1 MHADPKIELT
11 ALSPGGQGLSDTIVA
26 LSTPP
31 GVAALAVI
39 RLSGPESR
47 AIIEKLVAEK
57 GAPAFDWKPGH
68 AAYRTLTYR
77 GEMLDDA
84 VLTFWKG
91 PHSYTGEDTVEI
103 SCHGNPH
110 IVENILR
117 ACLEL
122 GAHTARP
129 GEFTQ
134 RAFLND
140 KLSLTQAEGLLDLLY
155 APTERALASARA
167 MKEGRLGH
175 ALEEVRRKLVDLLSH
190 LEASLDFA
198 EEGIEPRVGAEFS
211 TRVEKIRAQIDQL
224 LRTAPLGRILQEGA
238 LTVIVGEPNVG
249 KSSLLNALLREDR
262 AIVAPT
268 PGTTRDLI
276 EASCNVRGLP
286 LRLVDTAGQRDSTD
300 PVEVEGNRRARAIL
314 PQAQLL
320 LHVVE
325 AHQPYAP
332 AKIEL
337 PENIPGL
344 LIANKSDLGRHP
356 SLPPEAVLLSALTGA
371 GLADLEAKIESA
383 LLKEMAEETGT
394 VLTINARQNATLER
408 AAQSL
413 DRALGALRDSLGLE
427 VVSIELRDALR
438 ELAEVIGETTNED
451 ILTRLFQN
459 FCIGK

>member
-1 MHADPKIELT
+1 MT
-11 ALSPGGQGLSDTIVA
+11 SDTIVA

-39 RLSGPESR
+39 RLSGPDSR
-47 AIIEKLVAEK
+47 AIISQLVTAK
-57 GAPAFDWKPGH
+57 FDGKPGH
-68 AAYRTLTYR
+68 VIYRTLAYQGKT
-77 GEMLDDA
+77 LDDV
-84 VLTFWKG
+84 VLSFWHA
-91 PHSYTGEDTVEI
+91 PHSYTGEDVAEI

-110 IVENILR
+110 IVENIIE
-117 ACLEL
+117 ACLAL
-122 GAHTARP
+122 GARAARP

-175 ALEEVRRKLVDLLSH
+175 ALEAVRAELVDILSH

-198 EEGIEPRVGAEFS
+198 EEGIEPKVGPEFS
-211 TRVEKIRAQIDQL
+211 ARIASVREKINQL
-224 LRTAPLGRILQEGA
+224 IRTAPLGRILQEGA

-276 EASCNVRGLP
+276 EAQCNVRGLP
-286 LRLVDTAGQRDSTD
+286 LRLIDTAGQRDSTD
-300 PVEVEGNRRARAIL
+300 PVEVEGNRRARAL
-314 PQAQLL
+314 MPNAQLL
-320 LHVVE
+320 LRVVE
-325 AHQPYAP
+325 AHEPFAP
-332 AKIEL
+332 TTFEL
-337 PENIPGL
+337 PENIPVV
-344 LIANKSDLGRHP
+344 LIANKSDLGKHA
-356 SLPPEAVLLSALTGA
+356 SLPAEAILLSTKTGE
-371 GLADLEAKIESA
+371 GLADLEGKIEAA
-383 LLKEMAEETGT
+383 LVADAADETET

-413 DRALGALRDSLGLE
+413 NHALEALRNEAGLE
-427 VVSIELRDALR
+427 IISIELRDALDD
-438 ELAEVIGETTNED
+438 LAEVIGKTDNED

>member
-1 MHADPKIELT
+1 MT
-11 ALSPGGQGLSDTIVA
+11 TDTIVA
-26 LSTPP
+26 LSTPL

-39 RLSGPESR
+39 RLSGPESHAVIAQLVTAKIDATPGR
-47 AIIEKLVAEK
+47 A
-57 GAPAFDWKPGH
+57 H
-68 AAYRTLTYR
+68 YRTLARDGQT
-77 GEMLDDA
+77 LDDA
-84 VLTFWKG
+84 VLTFWRA

-110 IVENILR
+110 IVEAIVR

-122 GAHTARP
+122 GARAARP

-167 MKEGRLGH
+167 MKEGKLGA
-175 ALEEVRRKLVDLLSH
+175 ALEAMRAELVDLLSH
-190 LEASLDFA
+190 VEASLDFA
-198 EEGIEPRVGAEFS
+198 EEGIEPRVGEEFS
-211 TRVEKIRAQIDQL
+211 QRVQNVRGQIAQLI
-224 LRTAPLGRILQEGA
+224 RTAPLGRILQEGA

-268 PGTTRDLI
+268 PGTTRDI
-276 EASCNVRGLP
+276 IDAMCSVRGLP
-286 LRLVDTAGQRDSTD
+286 LRLIDTAGQRDSTD
-300 PVEVEGNRRARAIL
+300 PVEIEGNRRARALL
-314 PQAQLL
+314 PNAQLL

-325 AHQPYAP
+325 AHVPYAP

-337 PENIPGL
+337 PPDVPQI
-344 LIANKSDLGRHP
+344 LIANKSDLGRDT
-356 SLPPEAVLLSALTGA
+356 SLPAEAILLSAKTGA
-371 GLADLEAKIESA
+371 GLDELEQKIEAA
-383 LLKEMAEETGT
+383 LLAGVTDETET
-394 VLTINARQNATLER
+394 ALTINARQDATLQR
-408 AAQSL
+408 AAAAL
-413 DRALGALRDSLGLE
+413 DRALDVLRDARGLE
-427 VVSIELRDALR
+427 IVSLELRDALH
-438 ELAEVIGETTNED
+438 ELAEVIGATDNED

>member
-1 MHADPKIELT
+1 MT
-11 ALSPGGQGLSDTIVA
+11 SDTIVA

-47 AIIEKLVAEK
+47 AIIDQLVTVQLD
-57 GAPAFDWKPGH
+57 GTPGQ
-68 AAYRTLTYR
+68 AVYRTLAHSGKT
-77 GEMLDDA
+77 LDDV
-84 VLTFWKG
+84 VLTLWRA
-91 PHSYTGEDTVEI
+91 PHSYSGEDTVEI

-110 IVENILR
+110 IVEAIVQATL
-117 ACLEL
+117 AL
-122 GAHTARP
+122 GARMARP

-167 MKEGRLGH
+167 MKEGRLAL
-175 ALEEVRRKLVDLLSH
+175 ALESVRAELIDLLSH

-198 EEGIEPRVGAEFS
+198 EEGIEPHVGPEFS
-211 TRVEKIRAQIDQL
+211 QRIEFVLAQINGL
-224 LRTAPLGRILQEGA
+224 IRTAPLGRILQEGA
-238 LTVIVGEPNVG
+238 LAVIVGEPNVG

-262 AIVAPT
+262 AIVAAT

-276 EASCNVRGLP
+276 EAPCNVRGLP
-286 LRLVDTAGQRDSTD
+286 LRLIDTAGQRDSTD
-300 PVEVEGNRRARAIL
+300 PVEIEGNRRAKALL
-314 PQAQLL
+314 PKAELL

-325 AHQPYAP
+325 AHEPYAP
-332 AKIEL
+332 SAIEL
-337 PENIPGL
+337 PENIPSL
-344 LIANKSDLGRHP
+344 LIANKSDLGRHV
-356 SLPPEAVLLSALTGA
+356 SLPADAILLSARTGE
-371 GLADLEAKIESA
+371 GLADLEAKIEAA
-383 LLKEMAEETGT
+383 LLADIADETET
-394 VLTINARQNATLER
+394 VLTINARQNATLQR

-413 DRALGALRDSLGLE
+413 ARAHTALRGAAGLE
-427 VVSIELRDALR
+427 LVSVELRDALHD
-438 ELAEVIGETTNED
+438 LAEVIGETDNED

>member
-1 MHADPKIELT
+1 M
-11 ALSPGGQGLSDTIVA
+11 SSDTIVA

-39 RLSGPESR
+39 RLSGPESH
-47 AIIEKLVAEK
+47 AIIGKLVTAK
-57 GAPAFDWKPGH
+57 VAATPGH
-68 AAYRTLTYR
+68 AHYRTLAHQGKT
-77 GEMLDDA
+77 LDDA
-84 VLTFWKG
+84 VLTFWRA

-110 IVENILR
+110 IVESVVR

-122 GAHTARP
+122 GARAARP

-167 MKEGRLGH
+167 MKEGKLGE
-175 ALEEVRRKLVDLLSH
+175 ALEAMRAELVDLLSH

-198 EEGIEPRVGAEFS
+198 EEGIEPRVGEEF
-211 TRVEKIRAQIDQL
+211 TQRVQKVRGQIGQL
-224 LRTAPLGRILQEGA
+224 IRTAPLGRILQEGA

-276 EASCNVRGLP
+276 DAMCSVRGLP
-286 LRLVDTAGQRDSTD
+286 LRLIDTAGQRDSTD
-300 PVEVEGNRRARAIL
+300 PVEIEGNRRARALL
-314 PQAQLL
+314 PKAQLL

-325 AHQPYAP
+325 AHVPYAP

-337 PENIPGL
+337 PADVPQL
-344 LIANKSDLGRHP
+344 LIANKADLGRDA
-356 SLPPEAVLLSALTGA
+356 SLPADALFCSPALPTKPKPRSRSTRARTPPSSAPPPRSIA
-371 GLADLEAKIESA
+371 PSKPSA
-383 LLKEMAEETGT
+383 THA
-394 VLTINARQNATLER
+394 ASRSSASSCATPSTSSPKSSAPPTTR
-408 AAQSL
+408 TFSPASS
-413 DRALGALRDSLGLE
+413 RISVSGSRRGE
-427 VVSIELRDALR
+427 VVRKLPPVSYHGHPHCRRIVGHPQHSSKRFR
-438 ELAEVIGETTNED
+438 
-451 ILTRLFQN
+451 
-459 FCIGK
+459 

>member
-1 MHADPKIELT
+1 MNSSAASTPRE
-11 ALSPGGQGLSDTIVA
+11 TIVA
-26 LSTPP
+26 LGTPP

-47 AIIEKLVAEK
+47 AVLEPLLAEK
-57 GAPAFDWKPGH
+57 IAWQPGRVFYRKLTDKGA
-68 AAYRTLTYR
+68 L
-77 GEMLDDA
+77 LDDV
-84 VLTFWKG
+84 VLTFWQA

-110 IVENILR
+110 IVEAIVR
-117 ACLEL
+117 ACLER
-122 GAHTARP
+122 GARAARP

-167 MKEGRLGH
+167 MKEGRLGR
-175 ALEEVRRKLVDLLSH
+175 ALEEIRRELVDLLSH

-198 EEGIEPRVGAEFS
+198 EEGIDPNVGEEFIA
-211 TRVEKIRAQIDQL
+211 RVETVREKLDQL

-268 PGTTRDLI
+268 PGTTRDWI
-276 EASCNVRGLP
+276 EAPCSVRGLP
-286 LRLVDTAGQRDSTD
+286 LRLVDTAGQRDSGD
-300 PVEVEGNRRARAIL
+300 PVEAEGNRRARALL
-314 PQAQLL
+314 PKAHLL

-325 AHQPYAP
+325 AHQPYVP

-337 PENIPGL
+337 PAGVPTL
-344 LIANKSDLGRHP
+344 LIANKSDLGRHA
-356 SLPPEAVLLSALTGA
+356 SLPAEAVVISIQSGE
-371 GLADLEAKIESA
+371 GFSELESRIESA
-383 LLKEMAEETGT
+383 LLAGMAHETDA
-394 VLTINARQNATLER
+394 VLTINARQSATLQR
-408 AAQSL
+408 AAEAV
-413 DRALGALRDSLGLE
+413 DRALEALRKTAGLE
-427 VVSIELRDALR
+427 LVSIELRDALHAM
-438 ELAEVIGETTNED
+438 AEVIGETDNED

>member
-1 MHADPKIELT
+1 VT
-11 ALSPGGQGLSDTIVA
+11 ADTIIA

-31 GVAALAVI
+31 GVAALAVV

-47 AIIEKLVAEK
+47 AIIDQLVTVPLD
-57 GAPAFDWKPGH
+57 GTPGH
-68 AAYRTLTYR
+68 AAYRTLAYQGRT
-77 GEMLDDA
+77 LDDV
-84 VLTFWKG
+84 VLTFWRA

-103 SCHGNPH
+103 SGHGNPH
-110 IVENILR
+110 IVESIIQSALT
-117 ACLEL
+117 L
-122 GAHTARP
+122 GARMARP

-167 MKEGRLGH
+167 MKEGRLAH
-175 ALEEVRRKLVDLLSH
+175 VLEAARAELIDLLSH

-198 EEGIEPRVGAEFS
+198 EEGIEPHVGPEFS
-211 TRVEKIRAQIDQL
+211 ERIEKVHAQIEQL
-224 LRTAPLGRILQEGA
+224 IRTAPLGRILQEGA
-238 LTVIVGEPNVG
+238 LVVIVGEPNVG

-262 AIVAPT
+262 AIVAAT

-276 EASCNVRGLP
+276 EAPCNVRGLP
-286 LRLVDTAGQRDSTD
+286 LRLIDTAGQRDSTD
-300 PVEVEGNRRARAIL
+300 PVEIAGNRRARALL
-314 PQAQLL
+314 PKAQLL

-325 AHQPYAP
+325 AHGPYVA

-337 PENIPGL
+337 PENIPSL
-344 LIANKSDLGRHP
+344 LIANKSDLGRHA
-356 SLPPEAVLLSALTGA
+356 SLPEKAILLSARTGE

-383 LLKEMAEETGT
+383 LVADLADETET
-394 VLTINARQNATLER
+394 VLTINARQNATLQR

-413 DRALGALRDSLGLE
+413 IRAHGALAGSVGLE
-427 VVSIELRDALR
+427 LVSVELRDTLHD
-438 ELAEVIGETTNED
+438 LAEVIGETDNED

>member
-1 MHADPKIELT
+1 MI
-11 ALSPGGQGLSDTIVA
+11 SDTIVA

-39 RLSGPESR
+39 RLSGPESH
-47 AIIEKLVAEK
+47 AIIARLVTAK
-57 GAPAFDWKPGH
+57 VDTAPGH
-68 AAYRTLTYR
+68 AHYRTLAHEGKT
-77 GEMLDDA
+77 LDDA
-84 VLTFWKG
+84 VLTFWRA

-110 IVENILR
+110 IVEGIVR

-122 GAHTARP
+122 GGRAARP

-167 MKEGRLGH
+167 MKEGKLGA
-175 ALEEVRRKLVDLLSH
+175 ALEAMRAELVDLLSH

-198 EEGIEPRVGAEFS
+198 EEGIEPRVGEEFFQ
-211 TRVEKIRAQIDQL
+211 RVKNVRAQIGQL
-224 LRTAPLGRILQEGA
+224 IRTAPLGRILQEGA

-276 EASCNVRGLP
+276 DAMCSVRGLP
-286 LRLVDTAGQRDSTD
+286 LRLIDTAGQRDSTD
-300 PVEVEGNRRARAIL
+300 PVEIEGNRRARALL
-314 PQAQLL
+314 PKAQLL

-325 AHQPYAP
+325 AHVPYAP

-337 PENIPGL
+337 PADVPQL
-344 LIANKSDLGRHP
+344 LIANKSDLGRDA
-356 SLPPEAVLLSALTGA
+356 SLPVDAIFLSAKTGEGLDA
-371 GLADLEAKIESA
+371 LEQKIETALLADVTD
-383 LLKEMAEETGT
+383 ETET
-394 VLTINARQNATLER
+394 ALTINARQDATLQR
-408 AAQSL
+408 AASAL
-413 DRALGALRDSLGLE
+413 DRALEALRDSRGLE
-427 VVSIELRDALR
+427 IVSLDLRDALH
-438 ELAEVIGETTNED
+438 ELAEVIGETDNED

>member
-1 MHADPKIELT
+1 MSTE
-11 ALSPGGQGLSDTIVA
+11 TIIA

-39 RLSGPESR
+39 RLSGPDIR
-47 AIIEKLVAEK
+47 AIVDQLVTAK
-57 GAPAFDWKPGH
+57 VGDDPGH
-68 AAYRTLTYR
+68 AVYRTLKYQ
-77 GEMLDDA
+77 GKILDDV
-84 VLTFWKG
+84 VLTFWRG
-91 PHSYTGEDTVEI
+91 PHSYTGEDTAEI

-110 IVENILR
+110 IVENIIE
-117 ACLEL
+117 ACLAL
-122 GAHTARP
+122 GTRTARP

-167 MKEGRLGH
+167 MKEGKLGL
-175 ALEEVRRKLVDLLSH
+175 ALETIRAELIDLLSH

-198 EEGIEPRVGAEFS
+198 EEGIEPRVGPEFS
-211 TRVEKIRAQIDQL
+211 ARIGNVRAQIDQL
-224 LRTAPLGRILQEGA
+224 IRTAPLGRILHEGA
-238 LTVIVGEPNVG
+238 LAVIVGEPNVG

-276 EASCNVRGLP
+276 EAQCNVRGLP
-286 LRLVDTAGQRDSTD
+286 LRLIDTAGQRDSTD
-300 PVEVEGNRRARAIL
+300 PVEVEGNRRARALL
-314 PQAQLL
+314 PNAQIL

-325 AHQPYAP
+325 AHQPYTAS
-332 AKIEL
+332 AIEL
-337 PENIPGL
+337 PDSIPSL
-344 LIANKSDLGRHP
+344 LIANKSDLGRHD
-356 SLPPEAVLLSALTGA
+356 SLPSDAILLSAKTGK
-371 GLADLEAKIESA
+371 GLDVLESKIEAA
-383 LLKEMAEETGT
+383 LLAGVADETET

-413 DRALGALRDSLGLE
+413 ARALEALKNSAGLE
-427 VVSIELRDALR
+427 LISVELRDALHD
-438 ELAEVIGETTNED
+438 LAEVIGETDNED
-451 ILTRLFQN
+451 ILTRLFKN

>member
-1 MHADPKIELT
+1 MT
-11 ALSPGGQGLSDTIVA
+11 TDTIVA
-26 LSTPP
+26 LSTPL

-39 RLSGPESR
+39 RLSGPESH
-47 AIIEKLVAEK
+47 AIIAQLVTAK
-57 GAPAFDWKPGH
+57 IDATPGRAH
-68 AAYRTLTYR
+68 YRTLARDGQT
-77 GEMLDDA
+77 LDDA
-84 VLTFWKG
+84 VLTFWRA

-110 IVENILR
+110 IVEAIVR

-122 GAHTARP
+122 GARAARP

-167 MKEGRLGH
+167 MKEGKLGA
-175 ALEEVRRKLVDLLSH
+175 ALEAMRAELVDLLSH
-190 LEASLDFA
+190 VEASLDFA
-198 EEGIEPRVGAEFS
+198 EEGIEPRVGEEFS
-211 TRVEKIRAQIDQL
+211 QRVQNVRGQIAQLI
-224 LRTAPLGRILQEGA
+224 RTAPLGRILQEGA

-268 PGTTRDLI
+268 PGTTRDI
-276 EASCNVRGLP
+276 IDAMCSVRGLP
-286 LRLVDTAGQRDSTD
+286 LRLIDTAGQRDSTD
-300 PVEVEGNRRARAIL
+300 PVEIEGNRRARALL
-314 PQAQLL
+314 PNAQLL

-325 AHQPYAP
+325 AHVPYAP

-337 PENIPGL
+337 PPDVPQI
-344 LIANKSDLGRHP
+344 LIANKSDLGRDT
-356 SLPPEAVLLSALTGA
+356 SLPAEAILLSAKTGA
-371 GLADLEAKIESA
+371 GLDELEQKIEAA
-383 LLKEMAEETGT
+383 LLAGVTDETET
-394 VLTINARQNATLER
+394 ALTINARQDATLQR
-408 AAQSL
+408 AAAAL
-413 DRALGALRDSLGLE
+413 DRAIETLRDARGLE
-427 VVSIELRDALR
+427 IVSLELRDALH
-438 ELAEVIGETTNED
+438 ELAEVIGATDNED

>member
-1 MHADPKIELT
+1 MT
-11 ALSPGGQGLSDTIVA
+11 TDTIVA

-47 AIIEKLVAEK
+47 AIIERLVAAK
-57 GAPAFDWKPGH
+57 VDGNPGQ
-68 AAYRTLTYR
+68 AVYRTLAHQDKT
-77 GEMLDDA
+77 LDDV
-84 VLTFWKG
+84 VLTFWRA

-110 IVENILR
+110 IVENIVR
-117 ACLEL
+117 ACMEL
-122 GAHTARP
+122 GARAARP

-167 MKEGRLGH
+167 MKEGKLGH
-175 ALEEVRRKLVDLLSH
+175 ALEAVRDELIDLLSH

-198 EEGIEPRVGAEFS
+198 EEGIEPRVGSEFPA
-211 TRVEKIRAQIDQL
+211 RVEKVREKINQL
-224 LRTAPLGRILQEGA
+224 IRTAPLGRILQEGA
-238 LTVIVGEPNVG
+238 LAVIVGDVNVG

-276 EASCNVRGLP
+276 EAPCSVRGLP
-286 LRLVDTAGQRDSTD
+286 LRLIDTAGQRDSAD
-300 PVEVEGNRRARAIL
+300 PVEIEGNRRARALL
-314 PQAQLL
+314 PNAQLL

-325 AHQPYAP
+325 AHQPYVATNI
-332 AKIEL
+332 KL
-337 PENIPGL
+337 PENIPSL
-344 LIANKSDLGRHP
+344 LIANKSDLGRHG
-356 SLPPEAVLLSALTGA
+356 SLPSDAIFLCALTGE
-371 GLADLEAKIESA
+371 GLGELEAKIESA
-383 LLKEMAEETGT
+383 LLADLADETET
-394 VLTINARQNATLER
+394 VLTINARQNATLQR

-413 DRALGALRDSLGLE
+413 DRALESLSGSVGLE
-427 VVSIELRDALR
+427 LVSIELRDALDD
-438 ELAEVIGETTNED
+438 LAEVIGETSTED
-451 ILTRLFQN
+451 ILARLFQN

>member
-1 MHADPKIELT
+1 MN
-11 ALSPGGQGLSDTIVA
+11 DTIIA

-31 GVAALAVI
+31 CVAALAVL

-47 AIIEKLVAEK
+47 AIAGALTAEK
-57 GAPAFDWKPGH
+57 NWPPRRAL
-68 AAYRTLTYR
+68 YRTLR
-77 GEMLDDA
+77 DEGKILDDA
-84 VLTFWKG
+84 VLTFWPAPG
-91 PHSYTGEDTVEI
+91 SYTGEETVEI

-110 IVENILR
+110 IAEAILR
-117 ACLEL
+117 ACLAR
-122 GAHTARP
+122 GARLARP

-167 MKEGRLGH
+167 MKEGRLGL
-175 ALEEVRRKLVDLLSH
+175 ALEEIRRELVDLLSH

-198 EEGIEPRVGAEFS
+198 EEGIEPRVGDDFFA
-211 TRVEKIRAQIDQL
+211 RVESAREQVARL

-238 LTVIVGEPNVG
+238 LAVIFGAPNVG

-276 EASCNVRGLP
+276 EASCHVRGLP
-286 LRLVDTAGQRDSTD
+286 LRLVDTAGQRDSAD
-300 PVEVEGNRRARAIL
+300 PVEAEGARRAREMAGR
-314 PQAQLL
+314 ARLL

-325 AHQPYAP
+325 AHQPFVPAETGAP
-332 AKIEL
+332 EGV
-337 PENIPGL
+337 PSL
-344 LIANKSDLGRHP
+344 LVANKSDLGLHP
-356 SLPPEAVLLSALTGA
+356 SLPPEAIVISVRDGRGLDLL
-371 GLADLEAKIESA
+371 EEKIEAA
-383 LLKEMAEETGT
+383 LLAEMTGEPDT
-394 VLTINARQNATLER
+394 VLAINARQDATLRR
-408 AAQSL
+408 AAEAL
-413 DRALGALRDSLGLE
+413 DRVREGLREVRGLE
-427 VVSIELRDALR
+427 VVSIELRDALH